1 VQPRLVVIG
10 RRASVLVLSLV
21 GITGLAGFSSVGASP
36 SPDAAGPATSTT
48 TTTIVPPTTTVGPT
62 AVAPP
67 TTTVAAPATSVT
79 ATAPPVD
86 LLVGIDWI
94 QRAYASPCG
103 ERSVQ
108 LVGGSA
114 VENGALVVLDDIVA
128 LTPTAGLAVAFLSC
142 RTADGSTTQTTAVV
156 VQIKAGS
163 LVNRVER
170 ELGAGARVVDLALPT
185 FVVETPEG
193 AVPSGSC
200 CAPFVRRRGYRVDAD
215 SFTITADDQLSAF
228 AQTVSAAAPVGDDV
242 DLVRSGVPAA
252 ALCYQWDN
260 VYLTPVEPA
269 TASDTD
275 AEPPAITAPTA
286 ELQTARLALIRLT
299 GQWIDPT
306 SQMTPQMSAVVTSY
320 QQKRG
325 LAVDGTIGAET
336 SNALQTDLGC
346 PAAGSFNQVDPPQ
359 LGPRHFAAVPEL
371 LAYTQRYA
379 GTGASGNPSLDA
391 LLRAAGWDGTDALF
405 LGCARRDI
413 PDNGVTCSWSGTTP
427 LQLVGL
433 ADDINTPGV
442 AGFSVLYARSAPPG

>member
-1 VQPRLVVIG
+1 MKG
-10 RRASVLVLSLV
+10 RRRRGDRRGSTALSIGL
-21 GITGLAGFSSVGASP
+21 TGVAGLLGTTAGTT
-36 SPDAAGPATSTT
+36 AAVTLPPTATATVTATT
-48 TTTIVPPTTTVGPT
+48 TTTTTT
-62 AVAPP
+62 
-67 TTTVAAPATSVT
+67 TTT
-79 ATAPPVD
+79 ATATSAPAADP
-86 LLVGIDWI
+86 LVGIDWI
-94 QRAYASPCG
+94 QRAYASPCS

-108 LVGGSA
+108 LVGGAA
-114 VENGALVVLDDIVA
+114 VENGSLVVLDDIVPLA
-128 LTPTAGLAVAFLSC
+128 PSAGLAVAFLSC
-142 RTADGSTTQTTAVV
+142 HAADGTPTQTTGVV
-156 VQIKAGS
+156 VQIKGLGS

-242 DLVRSGVPAA
+242 DLVRSGIPAA

-299 GQWIDPT
+299 GQWIDPS

-336 SNALQTDLGC
+336 SDALQIDLGC

-391 LLRAAGWDGTDALF
+391 LLRAARWDGANALF
-405 LGCARRDI
+405 LGCARREV

-427 LQLVGL
+427 LQLIGL
-433 ADDINTPGV
+433 ADDASTPGV
-442 AGFSVLYARSAPPG
+442 TGFAVLYARSAPPG